1 MAVLL
6 AMVAH
11 ASAYLTRGMAV
22 QRAGRRVESPPM
34 YVSVALISYV
44 ILASMVGLWGQ
55 RKGYSFGIGFL
66 MSLVLTFVVGSVTVF
81 LLKDRQT
88 GRRGIVTWMA

>member
-1 MAVLL
+1 
-6 AMVAH
+6 
-11 ASAYLTRGMAV
+11 
-22 QRAGRRVESPPM
+22 M

-66 MSLVLTFVVGSVTVF
+66 MSLVLTFVIGSVTVF